1 MKAVWKGYL
10 GFGLVNIPVAL
21 YTAVDDSGISF
32 RLLHKKDNGPI
43 NYKRV
48 CSECEQ
54 EVEWDNIVKGLEVG
68 KDEFYVLTQ
77 EEIEELKPESD
88 DLIEIHEF
96 VPSEEIDP
104 LYIHKNYFIGLQE
117 GAERAYTLFKGV
129 IESQDKVAIGSFVMR
144 EKKYLCMVKS
154 YKKGLLLTLLNYADD
169 IRSIE
174 NVPNIDYEPPELK
187 DKEIELS
194 NQLIENMSA
203 DRFELSKYKN
213 TFQENLR
220 EAIKKKAKG
229 ERVSI
234 HKKKAEK
241 TENLIESL
249 EASLKQK

>member
-21 YTAVDDSGISF
+21 YTAVDESGISF

-43 NYKRV
+43 SYKRV
-48 CSECEQ
+48 CSKCGE
-54 EVEWDNIVKGLEVG
+54 EVEWDDIVKGLEVG
-68 KDEFYVLTQ
+68 KEEYYVLTK

-96 VPSEEIDP
+96 VQSAEIDP
-104 LYIHKNYFIGLQE
+104 LYINKNYFVGPQE
-117 GAERAYTLFKGV
+117 GGERSYTLFKGV
-129 IESQDKVAIGSFVMR
+129 LESQDKVAIASFVMR

-154 YKKGLLLTLLNYADD
+154 YKKGLLMSILNYAND
-169 IRSIE
+169 IRSIK
-174 NVPNIDYEPPELK
+174 NVPKINYEHPTLK
-187 DKEIELS
+187 DKEVELS
-194 NQLIENMSA
+194 TQLIENMSS
-203 DRFELSKYKN
+203 DSFSLEKYEN

-220 EAIKKKAKG
+220 EAIKKKAQG

-234 HKKKAEK
+234 SKKKAKK